1 MFWPEVMEHFETS
14 FNLKT
19 GNTPGGNSYTGKV
32 IRQIMAP
39 EMLQELRMLLPD
51 CDDNAAHLFIDYLE
65 ALREL
70 HYVLVKPELDEEYGY
85 EGVFENFMT
94 AFEAVHDVWGLPETL
109 KIHILNTH
117 TLEYL
122 SEEGQTLCMTN
133 DEHLETGHQ
142 KVRYHELRHNFK
154 CRKNVVGA
162 YKKKRSLSSITSFN
176 SFNKRLKKTYQ

>member
-1 MFWPEVMEHFETS
+1 MPSASLPAPEYQIY

-70 HYVLVKPELDEEYGY
+70 HCVLVKPELDEDYGY
-85 EGVFENFMT
+85 EG
-94 AFEAVHDVWGLPETL
+94 AF
-109 KIHILNTH
+109 
-117 TLEYL
+117 
-122 SEEGQTLCMTN
+122 EEGQTLCMTN
-133 DEHLETGHQ
+133 DEHLETAHP
-142 KVRYHELRHNFK
+142 
-154 CRKNVVGA
+154 
-162 YKKKRSLSSITSFN
+162 
-176 SFNKRLKKTYQ
+176 